1 LCGVLVLLTSS
12 KNSRHRDA
20 REEQHQIRVILSAAE
35 IETLSALKGRRA
47 STLFPELRKAWK
59 GEALGF
65 AYADPSK
72 RLTVA
77 PHTYRL
83 SLIVGIQPAIATPI
97 LEDADAGMPQRFLWL
112 PADDPD
118 APDVAPEQPPQMHW
132 RPPWTPHDAI
142 ADPQALR
149 PMAVC
154 ETARMEI
161 DQARLRR
168 LRGETSGDL
177 DGHALLGQLKAAAA
191 LALLNERTDVNE
203 EDLYLA
209 GIVRKVSDCT
219 REKMITT
226 LNWAKAGGNRARG
239 EAEAERAILVDN
251 RQREHGTRLAGK
263 SIMRKLDNTGDWIF
277 RAKLRGSLASKDRGY
292 FEDAITALI
301 EAGHVEERA
310 TQDQHA
316 GHQGTMYRRAR

>member
-1 LCGVLVLLTSS
+1 
-12 KNSRHRDA
+12 
-20 REEQHQIRVILSAAE
+20 
-35 IETLSALKGRRA
+35 
-47 STLFPELRKAWK
+47 
-59 GEALGF
+59 
-65 AYADPSK
+65 
-72 RLTVA
+72 
-77 PHTYRL
+77 
-83 SLIVGIQPAIATPI
+83 
-97 LEDADAGMPQRFLWL
+97 MPQRFLWL

-118 APDVAPEQPPQMHW
+118 APDVAPEQPPQRHW
-132 RPPWTPHDAI
+132 RPPWTPHVAI

-177 DGHALLGQLKAAAA
+177 DGHALLGQLKVAAA

-203 EDLYLA
+203 EDWYLA

-263 SIMRKLDNTGDWIF
+263 SIMRKLDNTGKSIMRKLDNTGKSIMRKLDNTGDWIF